1 MECFFAPETDRH
13 DPQFFLLRGKP
24 AANEE
29 RAARAGHLRAG
40 LDRLGLPV
48 QTPPIFPRQALLAVH
63 SPRFLDFIDAAWAG
77 WQALPDAGPEVVP
90 NVHPPCG
97 EAVALSYPDSLV
109 GRAGWH
115 MADAACP
122 IGPHSAEA
130 ARRAADTALAAADA
144 LLGGA
149 RQAYALCRPPGHHTS
164 ADKAAGHCLLNNAAI
179 AAAWL
184 RRGHDKVAVLD
195 IDVHHGNGTQSIFYA
210 RGDVLTVSVHADPAR
225 FYPFF
230 TGHAGETGVGEGVGA
245 CLNLPLPV
253 GSGDAAWLAAL
264 RTAMDRVH
272 AFAPGALV
280 LSLGLDV
287 HEADPFKGMTVT
299 LDGLAAAGRL
309 IGATPLPVAL
319 VQEGGYLSPVLADTL
334 AAFLGGFL
342 EARSDDA

>member
-1 MECFFAPETDRH
+1 MDCFFAPETDAH
-13 DPQFFLLRGKP
+13 DPQFFLLRGRV

-29 RAARAGHLRAG
+29 RAERAAHLLAG
-40 LDRLGLPV
+40 LGRLGLGV
-48 QTPPIFPRQALLAVH
+48 QAPPRFGREALLAVH
-63 SPRFLDFIDAAWAG
+63 TPRFLDFLDHAFAA
-77 WQALPDAGPEVVP
+77 WQALPGAGPEVVA
-90 NVHPPCG
+90 NVHPPAG
-97 EAVALSYPDSLV
+97 EAVALRYPDSLV

-144 LLGGA
+144 VLGGA
-149 RQAYALCRPPGHHTS
+149 RHAYALCRPPGHHAS
-164 ADKAAGHCLLNNAAI
+164 ADRAAGHCLLNNAAM
-179 AAAWL
+179 AAARL
-184 RRGHDKVAVLD
+184 RQGHARVAVLD
-195 IDVHHGNGTQSIFYA
+195 IDVHHGNGTQSIFYG
-210 RGDVLTVSVHADPAR
+210 RGDVLTVSVHADPMQ

-230 TGHAGETGVGEGVGA
+230 TGHAGETGIGEGLGA

-264 RTAMDRVH
+264 TAALDRVH
-272 AFAPGALV
+272 DSAPGALV

-287 HEADPFKGMTVT
+287 HEADPFRGMAVT
-299 LDGLAAAGRL
+299 LDGLRAAGRL
-309 IGATPLPVAL
+309 VGGTALPVVL

-342 EARSDDA
+342 EARAG